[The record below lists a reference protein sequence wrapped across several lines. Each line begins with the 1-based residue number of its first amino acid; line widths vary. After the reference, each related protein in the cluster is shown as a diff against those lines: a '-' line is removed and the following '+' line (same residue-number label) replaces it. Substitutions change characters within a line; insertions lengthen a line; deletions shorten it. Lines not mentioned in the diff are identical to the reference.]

1 MIYHCLSTYFLSI
14 VIMMC
19 EQMVP
24 SAVVQGIVVKHLTNE
39 NTKRAEILKRLR
51 ADLGDETL

>member
-1 MIYHCLSTYFLSI
+1 
-14 VIMMC
+14 
-19 EQMVP
+19 MVP